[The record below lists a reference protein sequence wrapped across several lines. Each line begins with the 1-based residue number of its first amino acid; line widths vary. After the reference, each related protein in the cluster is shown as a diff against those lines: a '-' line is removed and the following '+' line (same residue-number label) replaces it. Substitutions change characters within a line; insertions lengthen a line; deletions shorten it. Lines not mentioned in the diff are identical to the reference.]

1 MDCYGKKKEDK
12 RMNLGFQVADV
23 KKPLI
28 AVKRITE
35 KGNRV
40 SFGPDVGDNYIVN
53 DKTGDKLMLRP
64 NGRGSY
70 LMDVSFPGGKKAEI
84 TVDSGAEENVCP
96 RDWGSEFPMRDVA
109 CKMRFRGASGEMIA
123 HHGQRSVVVT
133 ADSF

>member
-1 MDCYGKKKEDK
+1 MVKKEDK

-40 SFGPDVGDNYIVN
+40 SFGPNIGDNYIVN

-70 LMDVSFPGGKKAEI
+70 LMDVSFLGGKKTEI

-96 RDWGSEFPMRDVA
+96 KDWGIRVS
-109 CKMRFRGASGEMIA
+109 
-123 HHGQRSVVVT
+123 
-133 ADSF
+133 